1 MRIGIARAL
10 LYIVCLSAVI
20 ILSQFVYELRHSAE
34 EQYRADF
41 RAVTA
46 EFTNEVRHSVSTV
59 ISYVL
64 STGAFFESSY
74 QVFEDEFARFVIR
87 SRFLSGSPHLRTLS
101 VVPYLERK
109 DLAPFRASLEARKET
124 RSFYGYTPFKIVER
138 PGQDYYAP
146 ITYSEGP
153 DSRHGILGY
162 DFATKP
168 EILKTARAALIST
181 QPHMT
186 PPLNFTADGNEVSQD
201 VLIVSAVKSN
211 ANLGLHGLSESEMS
225 VFIAAS
231 YSPAIAISNIL
242 QETAFGA
249 QFDVRIR
256 DVTDSEPRLIYGTVK
271 AENGRDEPL
280 FVDRLVLGNRVW
292 ALEYFS
298 APAMGT
304 DNIQRFMI
312 LGVIGIMLILALTI
326 AIDRLIRGRS
336 LLEREVEERT
346 EQLND
351 LNKALVD
358 AAQQANAE
366 SDAKSMF
373 LAHMSHELRTPLNAI
388 IGYAQMLQKEPFGKI
403 GDVRYLE
410 YADTI
415 EEAGNIQLQFVEDI
429 LSLTAL
435 QNGQRELDKKALD
448 LRDTAERCVQF
459 LQTRIE
465 EKSLDVQIA
474 GDLHG
479 RTFYGDERSM
489 QQILLNLLSN
499 SIKFTPEGGNI
510 TVRLEHSGGTTVISV
525 EDTGIGI
532 AAQDI
537 EKILQPFGQAH
548 VNAYNAREGVGLGL
562 SIVNSLAQANG
573 GAVRIES
580 EPGEG
585 TTVLVEFP
593 ETAAT

>member
-1 MRIGIARAL
+1 
-10 LYIVCLSAVI
+10 
-20 ILSQFVYELRHSAE
+20 
-34 EQYRADF
+34 
-41 RAVTA
+41 
-46 EFTNEVRHSVSTV
+46 
-59 ISYVL
+59 
-64 STGAFFESSY
+64 
-74 QVFEDEFARFVIR
+74 
-87 SRFLSGSPHLRTLS
+87 
-101 VVPYLERK
+101 
-109 DLAPFRASLEARKET
+109 
-124 RSFYGYTPFKIVER
+124 
-138 PGQDYYAP
+138 
-146 ITYSEGP
+146 
-153 DSRHGILGY
+153 
-162 DFATKP
+162 
-168 EILKTARAALIST
+168 
-181 QPHMT
+181 
-186 PPLNFTADGNEVSQD
+186 
-201 VLIVSAVKSN
+201 
-211 ANLGLHGLSESEMS
+211 
-225 VFIAAS
+225 
-231 YSPAIAISNIL
+231 
-242 QETAFGA
+242 
-249 QFDVRIR
+249 
-256 DVTDSEPRLIYGTVK
+256 
-271 AENGRDEPL
+271 
-280 FVDRLVLGNRVW
+280 
-292 ALEYFS
+292 
-298 APAMGT
+298 
-304 DNIQRFMI
+304 
-312 LGVIGIMLILALTI
+312 
-326 AIDRLIRGRS
+326 
-336 LLEREVEERT
+336 
-346 EQLND
+346 
-351 LNKALVD
+351 
-358 AAQQANAE
+358 
-366 SDAKSMF
+366 
-373 LAHMSHELRTPLNAI
+373 
-388 IGYAQMLQKEPFGKI
+388 MLQKEPFGKI
-403 GDVRYLE
+403 GDGRYLE

>member
-1 MRIGIARAL
+1 MRIGVARAL

-20 ILSQFVYELRHSAE
+20 ILSQFVFELRHSAE

-64 STGAFFESSY
+64 STGAFFESSN
-74 QVFEDEFARFVIR
+74 VVHEDEFARFVIR
-87 SRFLSGSPHLRTLS
+87 SRFLSESPHLRTLS

-109 DLAPFRASLEARKET
+109 NLASFRASLEARKET
-124 RSFYGYTPFKIVER
+124 RSFYGYKPFEIVER
-138 PGQDYYAP
+138 PSQDHYAP

-186 PPLNFTADGNEVSQD
+186 PPINFSTDGNEISHD

-231 YSPAIAISNIL
+231 YSPAIAISKIL
-242 QETAFGA
+242 QETAFGS

-256 DVTDSEPRLIYGTVK
+256 DATDSKPRLIYGTANAGK
-271 AENGRDEPL
+271 EQEPL
-280 FVDRLVLGNRVW
+280 FVDQLVLGNRVW

-298 APAMGT
+298 APTAMGG

-312 LGVIGIMLILALTI
+312 LGVIGITLILALTI

-351 LNKALVD
+351 LNKALVE

-403 GDVRYLE
+403 GDGRYLE

-415 EEAGNIQLQFVEDI
+415 EEAGKIQLQFVEDI

-448 LRDTAERCVQF
+448 LRDTADRCVQF

-465 EKSLDVQIA
+465 EKSLIVEVVC
-474 GDLHG
+474 DLDDHAL
-479 RTFYGDERSM
+479 YGDERSM

-499 SIKFTPEGGNI
+499 SIKFTPEGGRI
-510 TVRLEHSGGTTVISV
+510 TVRLERSNGATVLSV

-532 AAQDI
+532 ATQDI

-573 GAVRIES
+573 GTVRIES
-580 EPGEG
+580 EQGKG

-593 ETAAT
+593 DTAGV